1 MSILNNLRSEI
12 EISTQAGDALL
23 DDANK
28 LKHNLGLTQ
37 NEIEEAAHLL
47 QELKRAQKRANSLSK
62 HGKLLQELTRYA

>member
-1 MSILNNLRSEI
+1 MSILQNLRSAI

-28 LKHNLGLTQ
+28 LEHDLGLTQ
-37 NEIEEAAHLL
+37 DEIEEAAHLL

-62 HGKLLQELTRYA
+62 HGKLLQKLTRYV